1 MVIKK
6 MVIKKILEFAKK
18 DSGRDFHHEPP
29 PESERT
35 G

>member
-1 MVIKK
+1 
-6 MVIKKILEFAKK
+6 MVIKKILEFAIKK
-18 DSGRDFHHEPP
+18 DSGRDFNHEPP